1 MNLAMI
7 LFLTR
12 RSYAY
17 YIEVSVDQK
26 DWVRVID
33 HSNYFCRS
41 WQNLYFEPRV
51 VQYIKLVG
59 TSNTVNKVLYQRSEE
74 KIATLKFFQFKMFV
88 QVLWKALKKF
98 YDQRWQNCNL
108 YLCIFCFF
116 IVFISWKVCQYPK
129 EMDTSSF

>member
-1 MNLAMI
+1 MCC
-7 LFLTR
+7 

-51 VQYIKLVG
+51 VQYIKVVG
-59 TSNTVNKVLYQRSEE
+59 TSNTVNKVSPPHLPGRPEQIS
-74 KIATLKFFQFKMFV
+74 
-88 QVLWKALKKF
+88 
-98 YDQRWQNCNL
+98 NL
-108 YLCIFCFF
+108 PE
-116 IVFISWKVCQYPK
+116 ISSINHNQ
-129 EMDTSSF
+129 